1 MFIIANFLIGIGF
14 ALRVLLNIEIVII
27 VISALLSWIP
37 DARSLYYYFQSLA
50 DIVERPIRKVIPRIG
65 PVDISPILAI
75 VLLVFLDKFLVQSII
90 DLGFY
95 LKWKI

>member
-95 LKWKI
+95 LK